1 MSDTTATLPSTL
13 TLRCTPELVQGQK
26 VYVRLFPRSVRDE
39 WEKLKGGGDDEQ
51 KSQQHPDEKKNL
63 PYSTAL
69 TYLKFKTG
77 GYVHLDRYL
86 NFLVSL
92 EKIDDET
99 LRHVFR
105 CVVGYSKGL
114 NTDQA
119 VLLDVPSVAEAIANT
134 PEQEFEMTRFLKPVS
149 GRQPKC
155 PDWMYVAVPW
165 VISKKLAQEKFT
177 IYDLVPITEKVA
189 AKEKDGSPKLDANG
203 EQVYKNRTIG
213 WKANPNKREVTY
225 LPDSRGG
232 LIAWDHPFG
241 RKYNLRDDATEVN
254 EATKAQYAMSRL
266 SVVMKTEPNVI
277 HPVIFLDAHV
287 TRVHSNMVYAKSTH
301 IYQGSDGLPILH
313 TELVRNG
320 NVRAVNQRALELLAR
335 DEMDISVLQAL
346 QARVTEERDL
356 LERAAEKGEF
366 PSFITPDAGV
376 IRPLMPQNDNFA
388 VGTGP
393 GTLHLRLLAE
403 HVSKVLGEKAT
414 WVDFTVEPM
423 TFEPRPTDKQKMA
436 PQERA
441 SRIEAGELLHSIGF
455 PPPEEITASVK
466 AQGFEHLRIVCLW
479 YRWNTRLRMINAL
492 SLAFPDGPP
501 IGDPSPGE
509 EVFLAPGISVVF
521 RQAERFLSHGDAI
534 NRTVEFKSL
543 EDDFADSESQVMVG
557 AWCETEIPAL
567 KKKDGEKRNAFLLRK
582 ERYDGKFQ
590 VRRFLA
596 KKGFVCQFTTGM
608 KPGSFGNPATEIS
621 PPKPGKDHAAYMAL
635 LDLYRSLGIIDQRL
649 ARAIA
654 KDRKGREA
662 GKLVYCGIHARRQA
676 KTADGKHTK
685 RIIVATALFPPEE
698 EGDAWTMRAWTP
710 QIGAWVPYREAIAA
724 FHASDYA
731 LHVDGKGETDK
742 ERWAEAAAHVEDALS
757 SLVRDELEPDM
768 GYVVM
773 VDGHAC
779 RRMWTG
785 LHNENQSYQ
794 EEDITDP
801 RTWLPGYGKGRNA
814 PRKKPSAVI
823 RMNVA
828 ADEVPQY
835 VPVPR
840 ESDPDAEKESILF
853 ASAKLHRAEVDFGN
867 PFWILFNIPRNY
879 QAKGGDLG
887 KAITRWDADPGKGG
901 EEGERE
907 TNELKAP
914 WWAVTATEIYPV
926 GVADGVDRTMLARAT
941 ARLCHQTIAWSDRS
955 RYPVPLHAAKQLDLD
970 HPQYRRS
977 APPEEQGDEA
987 TDE

>member
-1 MSDTTATLPSTL
+1 MSDNNAPLPSTL
-13 TLRCTPELVQGQK
+13 TLRCTPELVQDQK
-26 VYVRLFPRSVRDE
+26 VYVRIFPRSVRDE
-39 WEKLKGGGDDEQ
+39 WEKLKGDGDDEQ
-51 KSQQHPDEKKNL
+51 KNLQNSDEKKNL

-92 EKIDDET
+92 EKIDDDI
-99 LRHVFR
+99 LRHIFR

-119 VLLDVPSVAEAIANT
+119 ILLDVPPVADAIANT
-134 PEQEFEMTRFLKPVS
+134 PEQEFDMARFLKSVP
-149 GRQPKC
+149 GKQPKC

-165 VISKKLAQEKFT
+165 VISKKLAAQKFT
-177 IYDLVPITEKVA
+177 IYDLVPITEKVP
-189 AKEKDGSPKLDANG
+189 AKEKDGSLKLDA
-203 EQVYKNRTIG
+203 EDKQVYKNRTIG
-213 WKANPNKREVTY
+213 WKSNPNKREVTY
-225 LPDSRGG
+225 LPDNRGG

-241 RKYNLRDDATEVN
+241 RKYNVRDDETAVN
-254 EATKAQYAMSRL
+254 EATRAQYAMSRI
-266 SVVMKTEPNVI
+266 SVAMKTEPNVV
-277 HPVIFLDAHV
+277 HPVVFLDAHV
-287 TRVHSNMVYAKSTH
+287 TRVHSNMVFAKSAH
-301 IYQGSDGLPILH
+301 IYQGSDGLPILY
-313 TELVRNG
+313 TELVRSG
-320 NVRAVNQRALELLAR
+320 RVREVNQRALELLAR
-335 DEMDISVLQAL
+335 DEMDVSLLTAL
-346 QARVTEERDL
+346 QTRVTEEQAL
-356 LERAAEKGEF
+356 LEKAAADGDF
-366 PSFITPDAGV
+366 PSFITPDAGA
-376 IRPLMPQNDNFA
+376 IRPLMPKNDNFA

-393 GTLHLRLLAE
+393 GTLHLRLLVE
-403 HVSKVLGEKAT
+403 HVTKVLGEKAT

-455 PPPEEITASVK
+455 PPPEEIAASVK

-479 YRWNTRLRMINAL
+479 YRHNTRLRMINAL
-492 SLAFPDGPP
+492 SLAFPDSAP
-501 IGDPSPGE
+501 IGDPQPGE
-509 EVFLAPGISVVF
+509 EVFLASGVSVVF
-521 RQAERFLSHGDAI
+521 RKAERFLSHGDDV
-534 NRTVEFKSL
+534 NRAVEFKSF
-543 EDDFADSESQVMVG
+543 EDDFAGSESHVVVG

-567 KKKDGEKRNAFLLRK
+567 KKREGEKRNAFLLRK
-582 ERYDGKFQ
+582 ERCDGKFQ
-590 VRRFLA
+590 VRRFMA
-596 KKGFVCQFTTGM
+596 KKDFVCQFMRGM

-654 KDRKGREA
+654 KDKKGHEA
-662 GKLVYCGIHARRQA
+662 GNLVYCGIHARRQA

-685 RIIVATALFPPEE
+685 RITVATALFPPNKDC
-698 EGDAWTMRAWTP
+698 GAWTMRAWTP
-710 QIGAWVPYREAIAA
+710 FIGAWVPYRQAITA

-742 ERWAEAAAHVEDALS
+742 ERWAEAAAHVEDALA
-757 SLVRDELEPDM
+757 SLVRDELEPGMD
-768 GYVVM
+768 YVVM

-794 EEDITDP
+794 EGDITDP
-801 RTWLPGYGKGRNA
+801 RTWLPGYGKGKNA

-828 ADEVPQY
+828 PDEVPQY

-840 ESDPDAEKESILF
+840 ESDPDTEKESILF
-853 ASAKLHRAEVDFGN
+853 ASAKLHRAQVDFGN

-887 KAITRWDADPGKGG
+887 KTITRWDADPGKGG

-907 TNELKAP
+907 TNELKSP

-926 GVADGVDRTMLARAT
+926 GVANGVDRAMLARAT
-941 ARLCHQTIAWSDRS
+941 ARLCHQTISWSDRS

-977 APPEEQGDEA
+977 APPEEQGSEADDE
-987 TDE
+987 

>member
-1 MSDTTATLPSTL
+1 M
-13 TLRCTPELVQGQK
+13 
-26 VYVRLFPRSVRDE
+26 YVRIFPRSVRDE
-39 WEKLKGGGDDEQ
+39 WEKLKGDGDDGQ
-51 KSQQHPDEKKNL
+51 KDLPPDEKKNL

-77 GYVHLDRYL
+77 GYVHLDPHL
-86 NFLVSL
+86 GFLVSL
-92 EKIDDET
+92 QKIDDDT

-114 NTDQA
+114 STDQA
-119 VLLDVPSVAEAIANT
+119 ILLDVPQVADAIAKT
-134 PEQEFEMTRFLKPVS
+134 PEQEFDMARLLKPVP

-165 VISKKLAQEKFT
+165 VISKKLAEQKFT
-177 IYDLVPITEKVA
+177 LYDLVPITEKVP
-189 AKEKDGSPKLDANG
+189 AKEKDGSLKLDADG

-241 RKYNLRDDATEVN
+241 RKYNVRDDATTVN
-254 EATKAQYAMSRL
+254 AATRAQYAMSRL
-266 SVVMKTEPNVI
+266 SVVMKTEPNIV
-277 HPVIFLDAHV
+277 HPVVFLDAHV
-287 TRVHSNMVYAKSTH
+287 TRVHSNMVFAKSTN
-301 IYQGSDGLPILH
+301 IYQGSDGLPVLH
-313 TELVRNG
+313 TELVRSG
-320 NVRAVNQRALELLAR
+320 SVRAVNQRALELLAR

-346 QARVTEERDL
+346 QERVIEERAL
-356 LERAAEKGEF
+356 LEKAAEEGEF
-366 PSFITPDAGV
+366 PSFVTPDAGI
-376 IRPLMPQNDNFA
+376 IRPLLPKNDNFA
-388 VGTGP
+388 VGAGP

-403 HVSKVLGEKAT
+403 HVSKVLGAKAS

-423 TFEPRPTDKQKMA
+423 NFEPRPTDKQKMA

-441 SRIEAGELLHSIGF
+441 SRIEAGELLHTVGF
-455 PPPEEITASVK
+455 PPAEEITASVN

-479 YRWNTRLRMINAL
+479 YRHNTRLRMLNAL
-492 SLAFPDGPP
+492 SLAFPNSPLID
-501 IGDPSPGE
+501 DPAPGE
-509 EVFLAPGISVVF
+509 EVFLAPGISAVF
-521 RQAERFLSHGDAI
+521 RKAERLLAHGDAN
-534 NRTVEFKSL
+534 NRTMEFKAL
-543 EDDFADSESQVMVG
+543 GDDFASSESQVMVG
-557 AWCETEIPAL
+557 VWCETEIPSL

-590 VRRFLA
+590 VRRLLA
-596 KKGFVCQFTTGM
+596 KNNLVCQFVTGM

-621 PPKPGKDHAAYMAL
+621 PPKPGKDYAAYMAL

-654 KDRKGREA
+654 KDKQGDEA
-662 GKLVYCGIHARRQA
+662 GNLVYCGIHARRQT

-685 RIIVATALFPPEE
+685 RIIIATALFPPEE
-698 EGDAWTMRAWTP
+698 EGGAWTMRAWTP
-710 QIGAWVPYREAIAA
+710 LIGAWVPYREAIAA

-731 LHVDGKGETDK
+731 LHVDGKGQSDK
-742 ERWAEAAAHVEDALS
+742 ERWAEAAADVEDALA
-757 SLVRDELEPDM
+757 SLVRDELEPGT

-794 EEDITDP
+794 EDDIADA

-814 PRKKPSAVI
+814 PRRKPSAVI
-823 RMNVA
+823 RMNTA

-840 ESDPDAEKESILF
+840 ETDPDTEKESILF
-853 ASAKLHRAEVDFGN
+853 ASAKLHRADVDFGH
-867 PFWILFNIPRNY
+867 PFWVLFNIPRNY

-887 KAITRWDADPGKGG
+887 KTFTRWDADPGKGG

-907 TNELKAP
+907 TNELKTP
-914 WWAVTATEIYPV
+914 WWAVTSTEIYPV
-926 GVADGVDRTMLARAT
+926 GIADGVDRTMLARAT
-941 ARLCHQTIAWSDRS
+941 ARLCHQTIAWADRS

-977 APPEEQGDEA
+977 APPEEQGGEAADE
-987 TDE
+987 

>member
-1 MSDTTATLPSTL
+1 MTDSIASLPSTL
-13 TLRCTPELVQGQK
+13 TLRCTPALVQGQK
-26 VYVRLFPRSVRDE
+26 VYVRIFPRSVRDE
-39 WEKLKGGGDDEQ
+39 WEKVKGNGDDRQ
-51 KSQQHPDEKKNL
+51 KNL

-77 GYVHLDRYL
+77 GYVHLHPYL
-86 NFLVSL
+86 NYLVSL
-92 EKIDDET
+92 EKIDDDT

-105 CVVGYSKGL
+105 CIVGYSKGL
-114 NTDQA
+114 STDQA
-119 VLLDVPSVAEAIANT
+119 ILLDVPPVADAIANT
-134 PEQEFEMTRFLKPVS
+134 TEQEFEMTRFLKPMQ
-149 GRQPKC
+149 GKQPKC

-165 VISKKLAQEKFT
+165 VISKKLAEQQFT
-177 IYDLVPITEKVA
+177 IYDLVPITEQVP
-189 AKEKDGSPKLDANG
+189 AKEKDGSPKLDAAG

-213 WKANPNKREVTY
+213 WKANPNKRKVSY

-241 RKYNLRDDATEVN
+241 RKYNVRDGGTEVYA
-254 EATKAQYAMSRL
+254 ATKAQYAMSRL
-266 SVVMKTEPNVI
+266 SVAMKTEPNVAD
-277 HPVIFLDAHV
+277 PVIFLDAHV
-287 TRVHSNMVYAKSTH
+287 TRVHNNMVSAKSTH
-301 IYQGSDGLPILH
+301 VYQGSDGLPILY
-313 TELVRNG
+313 TELTRNG
-320 NVRAVNQRALELLAR
+320 GVREVNQRALELLAR
-335 DEMDISVLQAL
+335 DKMDVSLLQQL
-346 QARVTEERDL
+346 QTRVTQ
-356 LERAAEKGEF
+356 ERAVLEKAAADGEF
-366 PSFITPDAGV
+366 PSFITPDAGD
-376 IRPLMPQNDNFA
+376 IRPLMPVNDNFA

-403 HVSKVLGEKAT
+403 HVAKVLGEKAT
-414 WVDFTVEPM
+414 WVDFSVEPM
-423 TFEPRPTDKQKMA
+423 NFEPRPTDKQKMP

-455 PPPEEITASVK
+455 PPPEEITASVN
-466 AQGFEHLRIVCLW
+466 AQGFEQLRIVCLW
-479 YRWNTRLRMINAL
+479 YRHSTRLRMINAL
-492 SLAFPDGPP
+492 SLAFPDGTP
-501 IGDPSPGE
+501 IGDPEPGK
-509 EVFLAPGISVVF
+509 EVFLTPSISVIF
-521 RQAERFLSHGDAI
+521 RKAERFLSHGDDI
-534 NRTVEFKSL
+534 NRAVEFKSF
-543 EDDFADSESQVMVG
+543 EDDFADSDSHVMVG
-557 AWCETEIPAL
+557 LWCETEIPTL
-567 KKKDGEKRNAFLLRK
+567 KKKEGEKRTAFLLRK

-596 KKGFVCQFTTGM
+596 KKDFVCQFTKGM
-608 KPGSFGNPATEIS
+608 KPGTFGNPSTEIN

-649 ARAIA
+649 ARALA
-654 KDRKGREA
+654 KDKKGQEA
-662 GKLVYCGIHARRQA
+662 GELVYCGIHARRQT

-685 RIIVATALFPPEE
+685 RIIIATALFPPEE
-698 EGDAWTMRAWTP
+698 EGNAWTMKAWTP
-710 QIGAWVPYREAIAA
+710 LIGAWVPYREAITA

-742 ERWAEAAAHVEDALS
+742 ERWAEAAAHVEEALA
-757 SLVRDELEPDM
+757 SLVSDELEPGM

-801 RTWLPGYGKGRNA
+801 RTWLPGYGKGKNA
-814 PRKKPSAVI
+814 PRRRPAAVI
-823 RMNVA
+823 RMNVDS
-828 ADEVPQY
+828 DEVPQY

-840 ESDPDAEKESILF
+840 ESDPDTEKESILF
-853 ASAKLHRAEVDFGN
+853 ASAKLHRAAVDFGN

-907 TNELKAP
+907 TNELKSP

-926 GVADGVDRTMLARAT
+926 GVANGVDRTTLARAT
-941 ARLCHQTIAWSDRS
+941 ARLCHQTIAWADRS
-955 RYPVPLHAAKQLDLD
+955 RYPVPLHAAKQMDLD

-987 TDE
+987 SDE